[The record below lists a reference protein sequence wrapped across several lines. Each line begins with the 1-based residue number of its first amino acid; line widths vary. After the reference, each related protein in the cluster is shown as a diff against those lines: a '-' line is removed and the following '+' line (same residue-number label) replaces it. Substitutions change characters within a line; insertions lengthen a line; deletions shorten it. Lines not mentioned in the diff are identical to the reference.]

1 MIDRRNLLAGA
12 AGLAATQA
20 LGATSANA
28 ARASRGFPYD
38 YLLIEVPQRT
48 GRGAGLEPFLAHLRG
63 VGAAAVKAAGGELF
77 GAFTPLIGW
86 TSEQVAVMIRW
97 PDAAPGRERA
107 VDAIVRHP
115 TVARAERSALAAT
128 VRPGSSDRPL
138 TRGIYTHR
146 WFTIHARDLDEFV
159 ALSADAWPDFER
171 DFATRVFGL
180 FRAEPSAAEARA
192 GRLRM
197 LLNTQYDSHAVW
209 EASRTPSPKASANFR
224 RRGELT
230 ITTRVVSLRFVPI
243 G

>member
-12 AGLAATQA
+12 AGLAATQT

-28 ARASRGFPYD
+28 ARASSGHPYD
-38 YLLIEVPQRT
+38 YLLIAVPQGT
-48 GRGAGLEPFLAHLRG
+48 GRRAGLEPFLAHLKG
-63 VGAAAVKAAGGELF
+63 AGAAAVKAVGGELF

-97 PDAAPGRERA
+97 PELAPDRERA
-107 VDAIVRHP
+107 INTIIHHP
-115 TVARAERSALAAT
+115 SVASVERSTLAPT
-128 VRPGSSDRPL
+128 TRPRPTDRPL

-146 WFTIHARDLDEFV
+146 WFTIHARNFDEFV
-159 ALSADAWPDFER
+159 TLSADAWPDFER
-171 DFATRVFGL
+171 DFATKVFGL
-180 FRAEPSAAEARA
+180 FRAEPTASEQEA
-192 GRLRM
+192 GQLRM

-209 EASRTPSPKASANFR
+209 EASRAPSAKAAGNFR
-224 RRGELT
+224 RRADLT